1 MLCNVNNSFSMN
13 ALKIKELR
21 HSKKMTQAAFADWM
35 GVKLRTVIAWEN
47 DQNPIPEWAVKRLE
61 EPASINPQL
70 PLDVVVA
77 AANLAASQ
85 GVTLDQWIA
94 EAMRAEIAKQSPEK
108 RQTSHRA
115 KTGGTESGRLSAAA
129 RVA

>member
-1 MLCNVNNSFSMN
+1 MLCNVNNIFSMN
-13 ALKIKELR
+13 ALKIRELR

-47 DQNPIPEWAVKRLE
+47 DQNPIPEWAIKRLQ
-61 EPASINPQL
+61 EPPAINPQL

-77 AANLAASQ
+77 AANLAADQ
-85 GVTLDQWIA
+85 GITLDQWIA
-94 EAMRAEIAKQSPEK
+94 AAMRAEIAKQSPEK
-108 RQTSHRA
+108 RTVSRQS

>member
-1 MLCNVNNSFSMN
+1 MLCNVNNIFSMN

-47 DQNPIPEWAVKRLE
+47 DQNPIPEWAIKRLQ
-61 EPASINPQL
+61 EPPAINPQL

-77 AANLAASQ
+77 AANLAAIDRKS
-85 GVTLDQWIA
+85 V
-94 EAMRAEIAKQSPEK
+94 
-108 RQTSHRA
+108 
-115 KTGGTESGRLSAAA
+115 
-129 RVA
+129 V

>member
-1 MLCNVNNSFSMN
+1 MN

-21 HSKKMTQAAFADWM
+21 KHKKLTQSQFADWM

-61 EPASINPQL
+61 EPPSINPQL
-70 PLDVVVA
+70 PMDVVVA
-77 AANLAASQ
+77 ASNLAADQ
-85 GVTLDQWIA
+85 GITLDKWIA
-94 EAMRAEIAKQSPEK
+94 DALRAELA
-108 RQTSHRA
+108 
-115 KTGGTESGRLSAAA
+115 RLSAAA

>member
-1 MLCNVNNSFSMN
+1 MN

-21 HSKKMTQAAFADWM
+21 HAKKMTQAAFAGWL

-61 EPASINPQL
+61 EPPAINPQL
-70 PLDVVVA
+70 PMDVVVA
-77 AANLAASQ
+77 ASNLAAAQ
-85 GVTLDQWIA
+85 GVSLDRWIA
-94 EAMRAEIAKQSPEK
+94 DAMRAELARSKHS
-108 RQTSHRA
+108 TSRHE
-115 KTGGTESGRLSAAA
+115 KTGGSETGRLSAAA

>member
-1 MLCNVNNSFSMN
+1 MK
-13 ALKIKELR
+13 AAKIRESR
-21 HSKKMTQAAFADWM
+21 HSKKMTQAAFANWM

-47 DQNPIPEWAVKRLE
+47 DQNPIPEWAAKRLE
-61 EPASINPQL
+61 EPPAIIPQL
-70 PLDVVVA
+70 PLDVV
-77 AANLAASQ
+77 LAASNLADSE

-94 EAMRAEIAKQSPEK
+94 NAMRAEIAKHSPEERTVS
-108 RQTSHRA
+108 RQA